1 MDRIYCNVII
11 ILKRVIKVAGYSRE
25 RSGITSGNCG
35 FRARRLREY
44 PYIIIIHDEN
54 GNMNQ
59 LFLAKNKNED
69 SDLGWTADLKIN
81 LDKL

>member
-1 MDRIYCNVII
+1 MASLTVT
-11 ILKRVIKVAGYSRE
+11 GYSRA
-25 RSGITSGNCG
+25 RSGIISGNCS
-35 FRARRLREY
+35 FVPPTL
-44 PYIIIIHDEN
+44 
-54 GNMNQ
+54 MNQ

>member
-1 MDRIYCNVII
+1 M
-11 ILKRVIKVAGYSRE
+11 K
-25 RSGITSGNCG
+25 
-35 FRARRLREY
+35 
-44 PYIIIIHDEN
+44 N

-81 LDKL
+81 LDKV

>member
-1 MDRIYCNVII
+1 MAMSSF
-11 ILKRVIKVAGYSRE
+11 KVTGYSRA
-25 RSGITSGNCG
+25 
-35 FRARRLREY
+35 RARRLREY
-44 PYIIIIHDEN
+44 SYNVMVKN

-59 LFLAKNKNED
+59 LFPSQKNKNED

>member
-1 MDRIYCNVII
+1 MTYRLMLRD
-11 ILKRVIKVAGYSRE
+11 
-25 RSGITSGNCG
+25 T
-35 FRARRLREY
+35 RACHLREY
-44 PYIIIIHDEN
+44 SYNVIMYMMKN

-59 LFLAKNKNED
+59 LFFLAKNKNED